1 MLRAALLILL
11 CAACLVGDSVV
22 PALLVTE
29 TQTPCRFTLER
40 SRGQDAAE
48 IWTLTCHRRDLVL
61 SPAGAVSLKPAAVP
75 VAVRS

>member
-1 MLRAALLILL
+1 MLRTALLIPL
-11 CAACLVGDSVV
+11 CAAILVGDSVA
-22 PALLVTE
+22 PPLLVTE
-29 TQTPCRFTLER
+29 TQAPCRFTLER

-61 SPAGAVSLKPAAVP
+61 PPAGAVSLRPGAVP